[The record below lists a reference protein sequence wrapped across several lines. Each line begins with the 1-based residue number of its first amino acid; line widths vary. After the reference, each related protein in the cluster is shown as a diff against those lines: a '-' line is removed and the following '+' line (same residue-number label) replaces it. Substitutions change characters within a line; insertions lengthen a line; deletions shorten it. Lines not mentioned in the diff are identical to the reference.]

1 MIRAALFD
9 LDGTLVDSA
18 GLIARCLHETLRDH
32 GYEVTAD
39 TIARSLGPA
48 TPRVVEALTAA
59 PPHEVD
65 RIVEAFGRRY
75 ATRRGTIAK
84 HPGADALLD
93 WLARERIALALITN
107 NPEVDVHALLRQL
120 RWDARF
126 EVVLGADSGAGRKP
140 SAEPALHALDALGVP
155 PEDAAFIGDT
165 ETDMRCALDAGI
177 PTRILVGAPRV
188 APSPMPPDLPTYT
201 AAGLLEV
208 RALLER
214 LRARSSALGVADGR
228 PA

>member
-32 GYEVTAD
+32 GYEVTVE

-59 PPHEVD
+59 RPHEVD
-65 RIVEAFGRRY
+65 RIVEAFGHRY
-75 ATRRGTIAK
+75 AARRGTIEK
-84 HPGADALLD
+84 HRGADALLD

-120 RWDARF
+120 KWDARF
-126 EVVLGADSGAGRKP
+126 GVVLGADSGAGRKP
-140 SAEPALHALDALGVP
+140 SPEPARHALDALRVP

-177 PTRILVGAPRV
+177 PTRVLVGASLGGHQPLP
-188 APSPMPPDLPTYT
+188 AELPTHT
-201 AAGLLEV
+201 VAGLLEL
-208 RALLER
+208 RALLDG
-214 LRARSSALGVADGR
+214 LRARSTPLGVADGR
-228 PA
+228 PG